1 MLAFH
6 VSVDAFRVAS
16 VGRLSGGASG
26 NQLNWGYPPGS
37 MAVDIVVNVES
48 WTRAAIGGGMIG
60 LAAALMI
67 LFNGRIAGVSGVLG
81 GLILDRKI
89 GETPWRAMFLGGL
102 MLGALLVMVVRPEIA
117 DAGLKTGWAG
127 MIAAGLIVGFG
138 TRMGSGCTSGHGV
151 CGIGRLSQRSI
162 VATCTFMA
170 AGFVTVFV
178 MRHLLGGLS

>member
-1 MLAFH
+1 MD
-6 VSVDAFRVAS
+6 V
-16 VGRLSGGASG
+16 
-26 NQLNWGYPPGS
+26 
-37 MAVDIVVNVES
+37 VVNVDS

-67 LFNGRIAGVSGVLG
+67 VFNGRIAGVSGVLG
-81 GLILDRKI
+81 GLVLDRKS

-102 MLGALLVMVVRPEIA
+102 MLGALLVMLVRPELTGA
-117 DAGLKTGWAG
+117 ELETGWFG

-178 MRHLLGGLS
+178 LRHLLGDL

>member
-1 MLAFH
+1 M
-6 VSVDAFRVAS
+6 
-16 VGRLSGGASG
+16 
-26 NQLNWGYPPGS
+26 
-37 MAVDIVVNVES
+37 DIVVNVDS
-48 WTRAAIGGGMIG
+48 WIRAAVGGGMIG

-67 LFNGRIAGVSGVLG
+67 IFNGRIAGISGVLG
-81 GLILDRKI
+81 GLVLDRKQV
-89 GETPWRAMFLGGL
+89 ELPWRAMFLGGL
-102 MLGALLVMVVRPEIA
+102 MLGALLVSLARPALAEA
-117 DAGLKTGWAG
+117 TLQTGWVG

-178 MRHLLGGLS
+178 LRHLMGVN